1 MSTVSGLYPNAITPT
16 VSPFGDL
23 AQRAQQRRDNDAAV
37 FAPVEEAETTAPGQ
51 NRSDRRD
58 SQPLPGQNSPS
69 NGPSTANAAPSSPS
83 EGQAQPS
90 SETTPADDT
99 SAFARQRDEGRAARQ
114 QAEQRQLDQD
124 LETIRELAARDRE
137 VRAHEQAHQ
146 AVGGQY
152 AGGMSLT
159 FERGPDGK
167 RYAVAGEVPIDIS
180 PVPGNPEATMIKAE
194 QVRRAALAPAEP
206 SAQDRSVAAAAMQL
220 KMDAQIEVRQERRQD
235 LAPQEA
241 EADAEDD
248 AVSESND
255 SAPAISGAER
265 SGSEASDEED
275 ASEREADTARAGVDL
290 AAVTRSLLDA
300 QYQAQSRADT
310 LGRQLDFMV

>member
-37 FAPVEEAETTAPGQ
+37 FAPVEEAEATAAGK
-51 NRSDRRD
+51 NRPERRENQPQSARD
-58 SQPLPGQNSPS
+58 TPSQPPLADAGTSS
-69 NGPSTANAAPSSPS
+69 NQTEIQATEDIPPPD
-83 EGQAQPS
+83 EG
-90 SETTPADDT
+90 
-99 SAFARQRDEGRAARQ
+99 SAFERQRDEARTARQ
-114 QAEQRQLDQD
+114 QAEQQQLDQD
-124 LETIRELAARDRE
+124 LETIRELAQRDRA

-159 FERGPDGK
+159 FERGPDGR

-180 PVPGNPEATMIKAE
+180 PVSGNPAATMAKAE

-220 KMDAQIEVRQERRQD
+220 KVEAQIELRQED
-235 LAPQEA
+235 LAPQKAEA
-241 EADAEDD
+241 EGGEAPENGDDVSAVADAERNG
-248 AVSESND
+248 AVERNTDEASES
-255 SAPAISGAER
+255 
-265 SGSEASDEED
+265 ASLSDQ
-275 ASEREADTARAGVDL
+275 SNRE

-300 QYQAQSRADT
+300 QYQAQARADT

>member
-37 FAPVEEAETTAPGQ
+37 FAPVEETETTAPGQ

-58 SQPLPGQNSPS
+58 GQPLPGQNSPS
-69 NGPSTANAAPSSPS
+69 NAPAAANSVPSSPS

-90 SETTPADDT
+90 GETIPADDT
-99 SAFARQRDEGRAARQ
+99 SAFARQRDESRAARQ

-180 PVPGNPEATMIKAE
+180 PVPGNPEATLIKAE

-206 SAQDRSVAAAAMQL
+206 SAQDRAVAAAAMQL
-220 KMDAQIEVRQERRQD
+220 KMEAQIEVRQERREE
-235 LAPQEA
+235 LAPQES
-241 EADAEDD
+241 DAEGD

-255 SAPAISGAER
+255 SASAISGAER
-265 SGSEASDEED
+265 SGSEASDDED
-275 ASEREADTARAGVDL
+275 NAERDADATRSGVDL

>member
-16 VSPFGDL
+16 VSPFGDV

-37 FAPVEEAETTAPGQ
+37 FAPVEETETTAPGQ

-58 SQPLPGQNSPS
+58 NQPLPGQNAPS
-69 NGPSTANAAPSSPS
+69 NRSAAANAAPSSPA
-83 EGQAQPS
+83 EGDVQPS
-90 SETTPADDT
+90 SETPPADDT
-99 SAFARQRDEGRAARQ
+99 SAFARQRDEVRAARQ
-114 QAEQRQLDQD
+114 EAEQRQLDQE

-180 PVPGNPEATMIKAE
+180 PVPGNPEATLAKAE

-206 SAQDRSVAAAAMQL
+206 SAQDRSVAVAAMQL
-220 KMDAQIEVRQERRQD
+220 KMEAQIEVRQERRED

-241 EADAEDD
+241 DAEGD
-248 AVSESND
+248 AVSERND

-265 SGSEASDEED
+265 SGSEANDEES
-275 ASEREADTARAGVDL
+275 ASEREADADRNRVDL

>member
-16 VSPFGDL
+16 VSPYGDL

-37 FAPVEEAETTAPGQ
+37 FAPVEETQAMAPGR
-51 NRSDRRD
+51 NRSGQRD
-58 SQPLPGQNSPS
+58 GQTALASASATATGTPSPQP
-69 NGPSTANAAPSSPS
+69 
-83 EGQAQPS
+83 EGQGQAPDEVPS
-90 SETTPADDT
+90 ADDT
-99 SAFARQRDEGRAARQ
+99 SAFARQRDESRAASE
-114 QAEQRQLDQD
+114 QAEQRQLEQD
-124 LETIRELAARDRE
+124 LEAIRELAARDRE

-180 PVPGNPEATMIKAE
+180 PVPGNPEATLAKAE

-220 KMDAQIEVRQERRQD
+220 KMEAQIEVRQERRDD
-235 LAPQEA
+235 LAPQADEA
-241 EADAEDD
+241 GENAPAED
-248 AVSESND
+248 SD
-255 SAPAISGAER
+255 SIPVVAGAER
-265 SGSEASDEED
+265 PDLDERASDD
-275 ASEREADTARAGVDL
+275 APQRDANNKQSGPEPTSSDL
-290 AAVTRSLLDA
+290 AEVTRNLLDA
-300 QYQAQSRADT
+300 QYQAQSRADV

>member
-16 VSPFGDL
+16 VSPFGDM

-58 SQPLPGQNSPS
+58 NQPQPGQNSP
-69 NGPSTANAAPSSPS
+69 PSVATSANTASSSPS
-83 EGQAQPS
+83 EGEMQPS
-90 SETTPADDT
+90 GETTPADDT
-99 SAFARQRDEGRAARQ
+99 SAFARQREEGRAARQ

-146 AVGGQY
+146 AIGGQY

-180 PVPGNPEATMIKAE
+180 PVPGNPEATLVKAE

-220 KMDAQIEVRQERRQD
+220 KMEAQIDVRQERRED
-235 LAPQEA
+235 LAPQETEA
-241 EADAEDD
+241 EGD
-248 AVSESND
+248 AVSERND

-265 SGSEASDEED
+265 SASDASGDED
-275 ASEREADTARAGVDL
+275 TSEREADTARTGADL